1 MFAITYLAETSSFD
15 YFLLLGFSSCFKSLL
30 LFLVKGTTQS
40 EESSNLHLKIKT
52 CSEAISVIHFLL
64 ETEIINS
71 LNSFHNF
78 IWRAYIFFLSMS
90 ILLFSQRRELVGE
103 KKNVEIKNDQRSVSA
118 RSTMADWMKIMFFN
132 MYLLSK
138 VDNTTIK
145 KKKCCKL
152 CEYSDIIFFSCKCM
166 PVNFFPQLRESRH
179 FYSSSFSACEPK
191 LQALIHR

>member
-1 MFAITYLAETSSFD
+1 MLNVYPNFLLKFLFAIAYLAETPSFD

-52 CSEAISVIHFLL
+52 CSAAISVIHFLL

-103 KKNVEIKNDQRSVSA
+103 KKNGEIKNDQRSVSA
-118 RSTMADWMKIMFFN
+118 RSTMAD
-132 MYLLSK
+132 
-138 VDNTTIK
+138 
-145 KKKCCKL
+145 
-152 CEYSDIIFFSCKCM
+152 
-166 PVNFFPQLRESRH
+166 
-179 FYSSSFSACEPK
+179 
-191 LQALIHR
+191 